1 MKAILLMLCAL
12 SAAIIFVGCGT
23 AVGRATGV
31 ESSESKIAI
40 SDSSSRASGTSEDK
54 VRSIVQEELKKY
66 DAIKSK
72 SEPTSQELVEQILE
86 RIENMDE
93 DGTELNG
100 QDMSEIYESIEEFR
114 PILAEISNIE
124 STVENIIDEYLTE
137 LDIEGSIESVVDE
150 LVGTES
156 DYDPELSYPNTPVS
170 TATAEAIENQIPE
183 GSTCTLSDGE
193 VVQDGWQ
200 GNDTGNNYCNS
211 CNCNNGRLA
220 CTKMACMRII
230 PPTPTAMPKQ

>member
-1 MKAILLMLCAL
+1 MKAILLMLGAL

-31 ESSESKIAI
+31 ESSKSKIAI
-40 SDSSSRASGTSEDK
+40 SDSSSPKASGITEDK
-54 VRSIVQEELKKY
+54 VRRIVQEELKKY
-66 DAIKSK
+66 DAVKSK
-72 SEPTSQELVEQILE
+72 SEPTSQEL
-86 RIENMDE
+86 
-93 DGTELNG
+93 
-100 QDMSEIYESIEEFR
+100 
-114 PILAEISNIE
+114 IE

-156 DYDPELSYPNTPVS
+156 GYDPESSDQNTPVA
-170 TATAEAIENQIPE
+170 TATAEAIENQIAE
-183 GSTCTLSDGE
+183 GSTCTLSGGE

>member
-1 MKAILLMLCAL
+1 MKAILLMLGAL

-31 ESSESKIAI
+31 ESSKSKIAI
-40 SDSSSRASGTSEDK
+40 SDSSSPKASGITEDK
-54 VRSIVQEELKKY
+54 VRRIVQEELKKY
-66 DAIKSK
+66 DSVKSK
-72 SEPTSQELVEQILE
+72 SEPTSQEL
-86 RIENMDE
+86 
-93 DGTELNG
+93 
-100 QDMSEIYESIEEFR
+100 
-114 PILAEISNIE
+114 IE

-156 DYDPELSYPNTPVS
+156 GYDPESSDQNTPVA
-170 TATAEAIENQIPE
+170 TATAEAIENQIAE
-183 GSTCTLSDGE
+183 GSTCTLSGGE

-200 GNDTGNNYCNS
+200 GNDTGNNHCNS

-220 CTKMACMRII
+220 CTKMACMRIM
-230 PPTPTAMPKQ
+230 PPTPTVMPKQ

>member
-1 MKAILLMLCAL
+1 MKAILLMLGAL

-31 ESSESKIAI
+31 ESSKSKIAI
-40 SDSSSRASGTSEDK
+40 SDSSSPKASGITEDK
-54 VRSIVQEELKKY
+54 VRRIVQEELKKY
-66 DAIKSK
+66 DAVKSK
-72 SEPTSQELVEQILE
+72 SEPTSQEL
-86 RIENMDE
+86 
-93 DGTELNG
+93 
-100 QDMSEIYESIEEFR
+100 
-114 PILAEISNIE
+114 IE

-150 LVGTES
+150 FVGTES
-156 DYDPELSYPNTPVS
+156 GYDPESSDQNTPVA
-170 TATAEAIENQIPE
+170 TATAEAIENQIAE
-183 GSTCTLSDGE
+183 GSTCTLSGGE

-200 GNDTGNNYCNS
+200 GNDTGNNHCNS

-220 CTKMACMRII
+220 CTKMACMRIM

>member
-1 MKAILLMLCAL
+1 MKAILLMLGAL

-31 ESSESKIAI
+31 ESSKSKIAI
-40 SDSSSRASGTSEDK
+40 SDSSLPKASGISEDK
-54 VRSIVQEELKKY
+54 VRRIVQEELKKY
-66 DAIKSK
+66 DAVKSK
-72 SEPTSQELVEQILE
+72 SKPTSQEL
-86 RIENMDE
+86 
-93 DGTELNG
+93 
-100 QDMSEIYESIEEFR
+100 
-114 PILAEISNIE
+114 IE

-156 DYDPELSYPNTPVS
+156 GYDPESSDQNTPVA
-170 TATAEAIENQIPE
+170 TATAEAIENQIGE
-183 GSTCTLSDGE
+183 GSRCTLAGGE

-200 GNDTGNNYCNS
+200 GNDTGNNHCNS

-220 CTKMACMRII
+220 CTKMACMRIM
-230 PPTPTAMPKQ
+230 PPTPTVMPKH

>member
-1 MKAILLMLCAL
+1 MKAILLMLGAL

-31 ESSESKIAI
+31 ESSKSKIAI
-40 SDSSSRASGTSEDK
+40 SDSSLPKASGISEDK
-54 VRSIVQEELKKY
+54 VRRIVQEELKKY
-66 DAIKSK
+66 DAVKSK
-72 SEPTSQELVEQILE
+72 SEPTSQEL
-86 RIENMDE
+86 
-93 DGTELNG
+93 
-100 QDMSEIYESIEEFR
+100 
-114 PILAEISNIE
+114 IE

-156 DYDPELSYPNTPVS
+156 GYDPESSDQNTPVA
-170 TATAEAIENQIPE
+170 TATAEAIENQIAE
-183 GSTCTLSDGE
+183 GSTCTLSGGE

-200 GNDTGNNYCNS
+200 GNDTGNNHCNS

-220 CTKMACMRII
+220 CTKMACMRIM
-230 PPTPTAMPKQ
+230 PPTPTVMPKQ

>member
-1 MKAILLMLCAL
+1 MKAILLMLGAL

-31 ESSESKIAI
+31 ESSKSKIAI
-40 SDSSSRASGTSEDK
+40 SDSSLPKASGISEDK
-54 VRSIVQEELKKY
+54 VRRIVQEELKKY
-66 DAIKSK
+66 DAVKSK
-72 SEPTSQELVEQILE
+72 SEPTSQEL
-86 RIENMDE
+86 
-93 DGTELNG
+93 
-100 QDMSEIYESIEEFR
+100 
-114 PILAEISNIE
+114 IE

-156 DYDPELSYPNTPVS
+156 GYDPESSDQNTPVA

-220 CTKMACMRII
+220 CTKMACMRIM
-230 PPTPTAMPKQ
+230 PPTPTAIPKQ

>member
-1 MKAILLMLCAL
+1 MLGAL

-23 AVGRATGV
+23 AVGRATGA
-31 ESSESKIAI
+31 ESGKSKIAI
-40 SDSSSRASGTSEDK
+40 SDSSSPKASGITEDK
-54 VRSIVQEELKKY
+54 VRRIVQEELKKY
-66 DAIKSK
+66 DSVKSK
-72 SEPTSQELVEQILE
+72 SEPTSQEL
-86 RIENMDE
+86 
-93 DGTELNG
+93 
-100 QDMSEIYESIEEFR
+100 
-114 PILAEISNIE
+114 IE

-156 DYDPELSYPNTPVS
+156 GYDPESSDQNTPVA
-170 TATAEAIENQIPE
+170 TATAEAIENQIAE
-183 GSTCTLSDGE
+183 GSTCTLSGGE

-220 CTKMACMRII
+220 CTKMACMRIM
-230 PPTPTAMPKQ
+230 PPTPTVMPKQ

>member
-1 MKAILLMLCAL
+1 MKAILLMLGAL

-31 ESSESKIAI
+31 ESSKSKIAI
-40 SDSSSRASGTSEDK
+40 SDSSSPKASGISEDK
-54 VRSIVQEELKKY
+54 VRRIVQEELKKY
-66 DAIKSK
+66 DAVKSK
-72 SEPTSQELVEQILE
+72 SEPTSQEL
-86 RIENMDE
+86 
-93 DGTELNG
+93 
-100 QDMSEIYESIEEFR
+100 
-114 PILAEISNIE
+114 IE

-156 DYDPELSYPNTPVS
+156 GYDPESSDQNTPVA
-170 TATAEAIENQIPE
+170 TATAEAIENQIAE
-183 GSTCTLSDGE
+183 GSTCTLSGGE

-200 GNDTGNNYCNS
+200 GNDTGNNHCNS

-220 CTKMACMRII
+220 CTKMACMRIM
-230 PPTPTAMPKQ
+230 PPTPTVMPKQ

>member
-1 MKAILLMLCAL
+1 MKAILLMLGAL

-31 ESSESKIAI
+31 ESSKSKIAI
-40 SDSSSRASGTSEDK
+40 SDSSSPKAAGITEDK
-54 VRSIVQEELKKY
+54 VRRIVQEELKKY
-66 DAIKSK
+66 DAVKSK
-72 SEPTSQELVEQILE
+72 SEPTSQEL
-86 RIENMDE
+86 
-93 DGTELNG
+93 
-100 QDMSEIYESIEEFR
+100 
-114 PILAEISNIE
+114 IE

-156 DYDPELSYPNTPVS
+156 GYDPESSDQNTPVA
-170 TATAEAIENQIPE
+170 TATAEAIENQIAE
-183 GSTCTLSDGE
+183 GSTCTLSGGE

-200 GNDTGNNYCNS
+200 GNDTGNNHCNS

-220 CTKMACMRII
+220 CTKMACMRIM
-230 PPTPTAMPKQ
+230 PPTPTVMPKQ

>member
-1 MKAILLMLCAL
+1 MKAILLMLGAL

-31 ESSESKIAI
+31 ESIESKIAI
-40 SDSSSRASGTSEDK
+40 SDSSSRASGTSADK
-54 VRSIVQEELKKY
+54 GRSIVQEELKKY

-114 PILAEISNIE
+114 PNLAEISNIE

-193 VVQDGWQ
+193 VVQDGWHT
-200 GNDTGNNYCNS
+200 N
-211 CNCNNGRLA
+211 L
-220 CTKMACMRII
+220 
-230 PPTPTAMPKQ
+230 

>member
-1 MKAILLMLCAL
+1 MKAILLMLGAL

-31 ESSESKIAI
+31 ESSKSKIAI
-40 SDSSSRASGTSEDK
+40 SDSSSPKASGITEDK
-54 VRSIVQEELKKY
+54 VSRIVQEELKKY
-66 DAIKSK
+66 DAVKSK
-72 SEPTSQELVEQILE
+72 SEPPSQEL
-86 RIENMDE
+86 
-93 DGTELNG
+93 
-100 QDMSEIYESIEEFR
+100 
-114 PILAEISNIE
+114 IE

-156 DYDPELSYPNTPVS
+156 GYDPESSDQNTPVA
-170 TATAEAIENQIPE
+170 TATAEAIENQIAE
-183 GSTCTLSDGE
+183 GSTCTLFGGE

-200 GNDTGNNYCNS
+200 GNDTGNNHCNS

-220 CTKMACMRII
+220 CTKMACMRIM
-230 PPTPTAMPKQ
+230 PPTPTVMPKQ

>member
-1 MKAILLMLCAL
+1 MKAILLMLGAL

-31 ESSESKIAI
+31 ESSKSKIAI
-40 SDSSSRASGTSEDK
+40 SDSSSPKASGITEDK
-54 VRSIVQEELKKY
+54 VRRIVQEELKKY

-72 SEPTSQELVEQILE
+72 SEPTSQEL
-86 RIENMDE
+86 
-93 DGTELNG
+93 
-100 QDMSEIYESIEEFR
+100 
-114 PILAEISNIE
+114 IE

-156 DYDPELSYPNTPVS
+156 GYDPESSDQNTPVA
-170 TATAEAIENQIPE
+170 TATAEAIENQIAE
-183 GSTCTLSDGE
+183 GSTCTLSGGE

-200 GNDTGNNYCNS
+200 GNDTGNNHCNS

-220 CTKMACMRII
+220 CTKMACMRIM
-230 PPTPTAMPKQ
+230 PPTPTVMPKQ

>member
-1 MKAILLMLCAL
+1 MKAILLMLGAL

-31 ESSESKIAI
+31 ESSKSKIAI
-40 SDSSSRASGTSEDK
+40 SDSSSPKASGITEDK
-54 VRSIVQEELKKY
+54 VRRIVQEELKKY
-66 DAIKSK
+66 DAVKSK
-72 SEPTSQELVEQILE
+72 SEPTSQEL
-86 RIENMDE
+86 
-93 DGTELNG
+93 
-100 QDMSEIYESIEEFR
+100 
-114 PILAEISNIE
+114 IE

-156 DYDPELSYPNTPVS
+156 GYDPESSDQNTPVA
-170 TATAEAIENQIPE
+170 TATAEAIENQIAE
-183 GSTCTLSDGE
+183 GSTCTLSGGE

-200 GNDTGNNYCNS
+200 GNDTGNNHCNS

-220 CTKMACMRII
+220 CTKMACMPII

>member
-1 MKAILLMLCAL
+1 MKAILLMLGAL

-31 ESSESKIAI
+31 ESSKSKIAI
-40 SDSSSRASGTSEDK
+40 SDSSSPKASGITEDK
-54 VRSIVQEELKKY
+54 VRRIVQEELKKY
-66 DAIKSK
+66 DAVKSK
-72 SEPTSQELVEQILE
+72 SEPTSQEL
-86 RIENMDE
+86 
-93 DGTELNG
+93 
-100 QDMSEIYESIEEFR
+100 
-114 PILAEISNIE
+114 IE

-156 DYDPELSYPNTPVS
+156 GYDPESSDQNTPVA
-170 TATAEAIENQIPE
+170 TATAEAIENQIAE
-183 GSTCTLSDGE
+183 GSTCTLSGGE

-200 GNDTGNNYCNS
+200 GNDTGNNHCNS

-220 CTKMACMRII
+220 CTKMACMPII
-230 PPTPTAMPKQ
+230 PPTPTVMPKQ

>member
-1 MKAILLMLCAL
+1 MKAMLLMLGAL

-31 ESSESKIAI
+31 ESSKSKIAI
-40 SDSSSRASGTSEDK
+40 SDSSSKASGITEDK
-54 VRSIVQEELKKY
+54 VRRIVQEELKKY
-66 DAIKSK
+66 DAVKSK
-72 SEPTSQELVEQILE
+72 SEPTSQEL
-86 RIENMDE
+86 
-93 DGTELNG
+93 
-100 QDMSEIYESIEEFR
+100 
-114 PILAEISNIE
+114 IE
-124 STVENIIDEYLTE
+124 STVENIIEEYLTE

-220 CTKMACMRII
+220 CTKMACMRIM
-230 PPTPTAMPKQ
+230 PPTPTATHR

>member
-1 MKAILLMLCAL
+1 MKAILLMLGAL

-31 ESSESKIAI
+31 ESSKSKIAI
-40 SDSSSRASGTSEDK
+40 SDSSSPKASGITEDK
-54 VRSIVQEELKKY
+54 VRRIVQEELKKY
-66 DAIKSK
+66 DSVKSK
-72 SEPTSQELVEQILE
+72 SEPTSQEL
-86 RIENMDE
+86 
-93 DGTELNG
+93 
-100 QDMSEIYESIEEFR
+100 
-114 PILAEISNIE
+114 IE

-156 DYDPELSYPNTPVS
+156 GYDPESSDQNTPVA
-170 TATAEAIENQIPE
+170 TATAEAIENQIAE
-183 GSTCTLSDGE
+183 GSTCTLSGGE

-200 GNDTGNNYCNS
+200 GNDTGNNHCNS
-211 CNCNNGRLA
+211 CNCNNGPLA
-220 CTKMACMRII
+220 CTKMACMPII

>member
-1 MKAILLMLCAL
+1 MKAILLMLGAL

-31 ESSESKIAI
+31 ESSKSKIAI
-40 SDSSSRASGTSEDK
+40 SDSSSPKASGITEDK
-54 VRSIVQEELKKY
+54 VRRIVQEELKKY
-66 DAIKSK
+66 DAVKSK
-72 SEPTSQELVEQILE
+72 SEPTSQEL
-86 RIENMDE
+86 
-93 DGTELNG
+93 
-100 QDMSEIYESIEEFR
+100 
-114 PILAEISNIE
+114 IE

-156 DYDPELSYPNTPVS
+156 GYNQESSDQNTPVAP
-170 TATAEAIENQIPE
+170 ATAEAIENQIPE

-200 GNDTGNNYCNS
+200 GNDTGNNHCNS

-220 CTKMACMRII
+220 CTKMACMRIM

>member
-1 MKAILLMLCAL
+1 MKAILLMLGAL

-31 ESSESKIAI
+31 ESSKSKIAI
-40 SDSSSRASGTSEDK
+40 SDSSSPKASGITEDK
-54 VRSIVQEELKKY
+54 VRRIVQEELKKY
-66 DAIKSK
+66 DAVKSK
-72 SEPTSQELVEQILE
+72 SEPTSQEL
-86 RIENMDE
+86 
-93 DGTELNG
+93 
-100 QDMSEIYESIEEFR
+100 
-114 PILAEISNIE
+114 IE

-156 DYDPELSYPNTPVS
+156 GYDPESSDQNTPVA
-170 TATAEAIENQIPE
+170 TATAEAIENQIAE
-183 GSTCTLSDGE
+183 GSTCTLSGGE

-200 GNDTGNNYCNS
+200 GNDTGNNHCNS

-220 CTKMACMRII
+220 CTKMACMRIM
-230 PPTPTAMPKQ
+230 PPTPTVMPKR

>member
-1 MKAILLMLCAL
+1 MKAILLMLGAL

-31 ESSESKIAI
+31 ESSKSKIAI
-40 SDSSSRASGTSEDK
+40 SDSSSPKASGITEDK
-54 VRSIVQEELKKY
+54 VRRIVQEELKKY
-66 DAIKSK
+66 DSVKSK
-72 SEPTSQELVEQILE
+72 SEPTSQEL
-86 RIENMDE
+86 
-93 DGTELNG
+93 
-100 QDMSEIYESIEEFR
+100 
-114 PILAEISNIE
+114 IE

-156 DYDPELSYPNTPVS
+156 GYDPESSDQNTPVA
-170 TATAEAIENQIPE
+170 TATAEAIENQIAE
-183 GSTCTLSDGE
+183 GSTCTLSGGE

-200 GNDTGNNYCNS
+200 GNDTGNNHCNS

-220 CTKMACMRII
+220 CTKMACMPII

>member
-1 MKAILLMLCAL
+1 MKAILLMLGAL

-23 AVGRATGV
+23 AGGRATGV
-31 ESSESKIAI
+31 ESSKSKIAI
-40 SDSSSRASGTSEDK
+40 SDSSSPKASGITEDK
-54 VRSIVQEELKKY
+54 VRRIVQEELKKY
-66 DAIKSK
+66 DAVKSK
-72 SEPTSQELVEQILE
+72 SEPTSQEL
-86 RIENMDE
+86 
-93 DGTELNG
+93 
-100 QDMSEIYESIEEFR
+100 
-114 PILAEISNIE
+114 IE

-156 DYDPELSYPNTPVS
+156 GYDPESSDQNTPVA
-170 TATAEAIENQIPE
+170 TATAEAIENQIAE
-183 GSTCTLSDGE
+183 GSTCTLSGGE

-200 GNDTGNNYCNS
+200 GNDTGNNHCNS

-220 CTKMACMRII
+220 CTKMACMPII

>member
-1 MKAILLMLCAL
+1 MKAILLILGAL

-31 ESSESKIAI
+31 ESSKSKIAI
-40 SDSSSRASGTSEDK
+40 SDSSSPKASGITEDK
-54 VRSIVQEELKKY
+54 VRRIVQEELKKY
-66 DAIKSK
+66 DAVKSK
-72 SEPTSQELVEQILE
+72 SEPTSQEL
-86 RIENMDE
+86 
-93 DGTELNG
+93 
-100 QDMSEIYESIEEFR
+100 
-114 PILAEISNIE
+114 IE

-156 DYDPELSYPNTPVS
+156 GYDPESSDQNTPVA
-170 TATAEAIENQIPE
+170 TATAEAIENQIAE
-183 GSTCTLSDGE
+183 GSTCTLSGGE

-200 GNDTGNNYCNS
+200 GNDTGNNHCNS

-220 CTKMACMRII
+220 CTKMACMPII
-230 PPTPTAMPKQ
+230 PPTPTVMPKQ

>member
-1 MKAILLMLCAL
+1 MKAILLMLGAL

-31 ESSESKIAI
+31 ESSKSKIAI
-40 SDSSSRASGTSEDK
+40 SDSSLPKASGISEDK
-54 VRSIVQEELKKY
+54 VRRIVQEELKKY
-66 DAIKSK
+66 DAVKSK
-72 SEPTSQELVEQILE
+72 SEPTSQEL
-86 RIENMDE
+86 
-93 DGTELNG
+93 
-100 QDMSEIYESIEEFR
+100 
-114 PILAEISNIE
+114 IE

-150 LVGTES
+150 LVGTDS
-156 DYDPELSYPNTPVS
+156 GYDPESSDQNTPVA
-170 TATAEAIENQIPE
+170 TATAEAIENQIAE
-183 GSTCTLSDGE
+183 GSTCTLSGGE

-200 GNDTGNNYCNS
+200 GNDTGNNHCNS

-220 CTKMACMRII
+220 CTKMACMPII

>member
-1 MKAILLMLCAL
+1 MKAILLMLGAL

-31 ESSESKIAI
+31 ESRKSKIAI
-40 SDSSSRASGTSEDK
+40 SDSSSPKASGITEDK
-54 VRSIVQEELKKY
+54 VRRIVQEELKKY
-66 DAIKSK
+66 DAVKSK
-72 SEPTSQELVEQILE
+72 SEPTSQEL
-86 RIENMDE
+86 
-93 DGTELNG
+93 
-100 QDMSEIYESIEEFR
+100 
-114 PILAEISNIE
+114 IE

-150 LVGTES
+150 LVGTDS
-156 DYDPELSYPNTPVS
+156 GYDPESSDQNTPVA

-200 GNDTGNNYCNS
+200 GNDTGNNHCNS

-220 CTKMACMRII
+220 CTKMACMPII